1 MTLQN
6 RKARSNAAPADYR
19 RRAASAPYRAL
30 NLMGGECVKRGA
42 LIATAATMCAAF
54 TAPAYAAVGAP
65 TPGGHD
71 FQEPA
76 TQVMREIVSFHNFLL
91 PIIVFISIFVL
102 ALLLWVIIRYNR
114 RANPTP
120 RKFTH
125 NMLVEVIWTVVPVL
139 ILVAIAWRSFP
150 LIYMQERI
158 PEQAELTLKVTGN
171 SWRWD
176 FEYPDLG
183 VRLTSNLLP
192 EEEADAQGRPYLLAV
207 DAPLYVPVG
216 TTVRVLVT
224 SNDVIHAFAV
234 PAFGVKEDAIQGRVN
249 ETWFEVDREG
259 VFYGQCSELCGVN
272 HAYMPLEIHAVSRA
286 EFDQWVVAQ
295 GGTLASAETPDAAAP
310 AEGEAPVAPDAAP
323 APEGG
328 TAQPTR

>member
-1 MTLQN
+1 M
-6 RKARSNAAPADYR
+6 
-19 RRAASAPYRAL
+19 
-30 NLMGGECVKRGA
+30 KRGA
-42 LIATAATMCAAF
+42 QIAAVASIAAALTGTAH
-54 TAPAYAAVGAP
+54 AAVGAP
-65 TPGGHD
+65 TPAGHD
-71 FQEPA
+71 FQAPA
-76 TQVMREIVSFHNFLL
+76 TEVMRDIVAFHNFLL
-91 PIIVFISIFVL
+91 PIIVLISVFVL
-102 ALLLWVIIRYNR
+102 ALLLWVVVRYNR

-139 ILVAIAWRSFP
+139 ILVAIAWKSFP
-150 LIYMQERI
+150 LIYLQERI
-158 PEQAELTLKVTGN
+158 PASAELTLKVTGN

-192 EEEADAQGRPYLLAV
+192 EEDARAQGRPYLLAT
-207 DAPLYVPVG
+207 DAPVLVPVG

-249 ETWFEVDREG
+249 ETWFNVEREG
-259 VFYGQCSELCGVN
+259 VYYGQCSELCGVN
-272 HAYMPLEIHAVSRA
+272 HAYMPLEIHAVSRE

-295 GGTLASAETPDAAAP
+295 GGTLASAPADAAPPAATPEQAPAAAP
-310 AEGEAPVAPDAAP
+310 AA
-323 APEGG
+323 
-328 TAQPTR
+328 TPTR

>member
-1 MTLQN
+1 
-6 RKARSNAAPADYR
+6 
-19 RRAASAPYRAL
+19 
-30 NLMGGECVKRGA
+30 MGGAGVKRGA
-42 LIATAATMCAAF
+42 LIAAVASAVLAG
-54 TAPAYAAVGAP
+54 PAQAAVGAP

-76 TQVMREIVSFHNFLL
+76 TQIMRDIIDFHNFLL
-91 PIIVFISIFVL
+91 PIIIIISVFVL
-102 ALLLWVIIRYNR
+102 ALLLWVIVRYNR

-139 ILVAIAWRSFP
+139 ILVAIAWKSFP
-150 LIYMQERI
+150 LIYMEERI
-158 PEQAELTLKVTGN
+158 PANAELTLKVTGN

-176 FEYPDLG
+176 LEYPDLG
-183 VRLTSNLLP
+183 VRITSNLLP
-192 EEEADAQGRPYLLAV
+192 EDEARAQGRPYLLAT
-207 DAPLYVPVG
+207 DTPLYVPVD

-249 ETWFEVDREG
+249 ETWFNVDRPG

-286 EFDQWVVAQ
+286 EFEAWVASN
-295 GGTLASAETPDAAAP
+295 GGTLASGEAP
-310 AEGEAPVAPDAAP
+310 AEGEAAPAEQPAAP
-323 APEGG
+323 AA
-328 TAQPTR
+328 TPTR